1 MEMVSTSKVRY
12 LNALKCRLNMSSCY
26 AFHRVRRNEDPSLN
40 HESVATTNTR
50 TEVTVARSRNL
61 LCSVL

>member
-1 MEMVSTSKVRY
+1 MEMVSTSKVRC
-12 LNALKCRLNMSSCY
+12 LNALESKFNISRCY
-26 AFHRVRRNEDPSLN
+26 AFHRARRNEDPSLN

-50 TEVTVARSRNL
+50 TEVTVAKSRNL

>member
-12 LNALKCRLNMSSCY
+12 LNALKSKFNISRCY
-26 AFHRVRRNEDPSLN
+26 AFHRVRRNEDPSLSY
-40 HESVATTNTR
+40 ESVATTNTR
-50 TEVTVARSRNL
+50 TEVTVAKSRNL